1 MIIKVYDLVLF
12 SRYALIWMVVSETN
26 AFFLFKFIFA
36 FIANPF
42 SVARAV
48 ITPEIYSLALI
59 CSSIAISFE

>member
-48 ITPEIYSLALI
+48 ITPEIYSLA
-59 CSSIAISFE
+59 